1 MDELHVY
8 DQYAERHQRAYNSF
22 AQVYALEHPKPEKP
36 KWFNGLPWM
45 MIPFTAIVMAGIALS
60 ALRTAPVFQQI
71 ALATVSEALANAE
84 AILAVVVIEIFLVLG
99 RYAYVLLNN
108 QDGYDGVKSVKK
120 WVQAG
125 VATAFSIAVFA
136 NLYASVSHLPI
147 VQTIKPAIDL
157 LIALLVGISAPLLAF
172 ISADILG
179 ITWARSERARSDMKA
194 QYQRS
199 VDEWFA
205 ARENSW
211 NVRKKDYGVKIKV
224 ENASVLSLSDQTDR
238 QDTAR
243 QLPAASGFV
252 RTPDGQRRVIEY
264 LNEHPEHAAIPS
276 RKLAEMIAEATG
288 LKIGHDTVNKA
299 RNAWKSERVQ
309 VNEDMEV

>member
-22 AQVYALEHPKPEKP
+22 TQVYALEHPKPEKP
-36 KWFNGLPWM
+36 KWYQGLPFM
-45 MIPFTAIVMAGIALS
+45 MIPFTAIVLAGVALS

-71 ALATVSEALANAE
+71 ALETVAESLATAE
-84 AILAVVVIEIFLVLG
+84 AVLAVVVIEIFLVLG
-99 RYAYVLLNN
+99 RYAFVLMTTE
-108 QDGYDGVKSVKK
+108 DGYDSAGSVKK
-120 WVQAG
+120 WMRAG
-125 VATAFSIAVFA
+125 FWTAFSIAVFA

-147 VQTIKPAIDL
+147 VLPIKPAIDL
-157 LIALLVGISAPLLAF
+157 VIALLVGISAPLLAF

-179 ITWARSERARSDMKA
+179 IAWARSEQKRASIRVD
-194 QYQRS
+194 YQRS
-199 VDEWFA
+199 IDDWFA

-264 LNEHPEHAAIPS
+264 LNEHPENAAIPS

-299 RNAWKSERVQ
+299 RNAWKSERIELT
-309 VNEDMEV
+309 EDVEV